1 MITAHACSQ
10 SPALQVSGLQPGTAY
25 HFRVQARNR
34 PGCGPWCEVLPV
46 HTKADV
52 SEAPMSVVVARR
64 TPGGFTVRWELPEED
79 NGNPIKTYR
88 FDAHAPSSAAQ
99 PVCQSL
105 MVPALRLLVS
115 CIACPQPAETL
126 CFLPFFDAPFAWQ
139 SSRDMHGRSAR

>member
-79 NGNPIKTYR
+79 NGSPIKTYR

-99 PVCQSL
+99 PVCQSPHGASTAPARFL
-105 MVPALRLLVS
+105 HCLPTANVLHCLPTACRDPLFPAL
-115 CIACPQPAETL
+115 P
-126 CFLPFFDAPFAWQ
+126 
-139 SSRDMHGRSAR
+139 